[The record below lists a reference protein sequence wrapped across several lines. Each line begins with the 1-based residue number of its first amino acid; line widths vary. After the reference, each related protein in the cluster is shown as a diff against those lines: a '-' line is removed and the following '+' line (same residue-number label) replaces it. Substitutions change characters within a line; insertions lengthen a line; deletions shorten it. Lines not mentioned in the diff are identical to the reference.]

1 MGARVVGMEERK
13 YDNMG
18 APRSAAAI
26 ARALVDARDYTQRMY
41 AHLTP
46 AQQAFPPQPG
56 VNLPRWEV
64 GHIGWFQEFWCRRHA
79 PDDPLGQRTPS
90 RQPGADGWWD
100 SARVPYATRWQLALP
115 DWAGIHG
122 YLAAT
127 LADTLEALAAS
138 RDGERYFFELALYHE
153 DMHVEALLMTLQSLA
168 LPLPPGY
175 PRAPAASAAVSG
187 AGADIEFAGGTFVQ
201 GAPVGADASRFVF
214 DNEKWGHDVTLAPF
228 ALARRCVTN
237 DEFAAFVADGGY
249 RRREFWSAAG
259 WPWRAARGAEHP
271 AYWRQDGG
279 SWRQRRFADWTALSA
294 AEPVIHV
301 NAFEAEAYCAW
312 AGRRLPT
319 EAEWEFAAATVRRDA
334 AANLDHRQAGPVAAS
349 CAEPGLAHMF
359 GNVWEWTS
367 SAFLPYPRFAPD
379 PYAEYSAPWFGDH
392 RVLRGGSFATRSRL
406 LHAGLRNFYLPER
419 HDIFAGFRTCAR
431 TD

>member
-1 MGARVVGMEERK
+1 MTTMHDTADQARQ
-13 YDNMG
+13 
-18 APRSAAAI
+18 ASAAGLA
-26 ARALVDARDYTQRMY
+26 AALAASRADTLATSSVFERSLERMSVPQRET
-41 AHLTP
+41 LN
-46 AQQAFPPQPG
+46 PP
-56 VNLPRWEV
+56 LWEL

-100 SARVPYATRWQLALP
+100 STRVPYATRWQLALP
-115 DWAGIHG
+115 DWAGIHD

-127 LADTLEALAAS
+127 LADTLDALAAS

-175 PRAPAASAAVSG
+175 PRATASNAAVPG
-187 AGADIEFAGGTFVQ
+187 AETDIDFAGGTFMQ
-201 GAPVGADASRFVF
+201 GAPAGADATRFVF
-214 DNEKWGHDVTLAPF
+214 DNEKWGHEVTLAPF

-237 DEFAAFVADGGY
+237 GEFADFVADDGY
-249 RRREFWSAAG
+249 RRRDLWSATG
-259 WPWRAARGAEHP
+259 WQWRSARAALHP
-271 AYWRQDGG
+271 AYWQHEDG
-279 SWRQRRFADWTALSA
+279 SWRQRRFADWAALSA

-301 NAFEAEAYCAW
+301 NAFEADAYCAW

-319 EAEWEFAAATVRRDA
+319 EAEWEFAAATVPRDA
-334 AANLDHRQAGPVAAS
+334 AANLDHRRAGPAAAP
-349 CAEPGLAHMF
+349 CAGPGLAHMF

-367 SAFLPYPRFAPD
+367 SAFLPFPGFAPD
-379 PYAEYSAPWFGDH
+379 PYAEYSAPWFGEH

-419 HDIFAGFRTCAR
+419 HDSFAGFRTCAR
-431 TD
+431 TG